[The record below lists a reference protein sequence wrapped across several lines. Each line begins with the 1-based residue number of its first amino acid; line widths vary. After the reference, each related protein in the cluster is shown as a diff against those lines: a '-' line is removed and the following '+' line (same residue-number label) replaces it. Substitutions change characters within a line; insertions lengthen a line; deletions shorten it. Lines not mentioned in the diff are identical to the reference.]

1 MAVKRNRIVTI
12 FIVLALLIGAWLFLR
27 FVIGGPE
34 DTWICDNGQW
44 IKHGNPR
51 DPMPTS
57 GCGEEKGDIEE
68 KEDISEKIKV
78 FKPQVNE
85 ILSGPIEI
93 EGEAKG
99 SWYFEAVFP
108 IWLIDE
114 NGNIIA
120 QTSAWA
126 QDEWMTEDFVPFK
139 AEIEAPSDF
148 SGNATLILKNDNP
161 SGLPEYDKEIRV
173 PIKVDKKDSSRE
185 NGANLVLIDVPFLA
199 QAPFGQWSDPIYQN
213 ACEEASLLMAILWV
227 NRVKSISKEEA
238 TLELKKFADFEIE
251 KYNNFYDHSMADTG
265 QLMRDYFEYD
275 NIEYRENIVAEDI
288 INQLLNGNLVIVPIN
303 GQILKNPFYTP
314 PGPAEHMLLIIGYD
328 WTTEEFITNDAGTR
342 QGEKYR
348 YDQTILWEA
357 IRDYPTGYKESILE
371 INKVMLIVKK

>member
-1 MAVKRNRIVTI
+1 MRNKVLLIIVI
-12 FIVLALLIGAWLFLR
+12 LFFIVGAWLGLR
-27 FVIGGPE
+27 FIIGGPE
-34 DTWICDNGQW
+34 DTWICDNEQW
-44 IKHGNPR
+44 VKHGNPR

-57 GCGEEKGDIEE
+57 GCGVEKEDIEE

-78 FKPQVNE
+78 FKPQANE

-93 EGEAKG
+93 GGEARG

-114 NGNIIA
+114 NGEIIA

-126 QDEWMTEDFVPFK
+126 QGEWMTEDFVPFK
-139 AEIEAPSDF
+139 AEIEVPSDF

-173 PIKVDKKDSSRE
+173 PIKINKKDSSRE
-185 NGANLVLIDVPFLA
+185 NGTNLVLIDVPFLA

-227 NRVKSISKEEA
+227 NGVNSISKEEA

-265 QLMRDYFEYD
+265 QLMRDYFGYN
-275 NIEYRENIVAEDI
+275 NIEYRENIIAEDI
-288 INQLLNGNLVIVPIN
+288 TNQLLNGNPVIVPIN
-303 GQILKNPFYTP
+303 GQVLKNPFYTP

-328 WTTEEFITNDAGTR
+328 FITKEFITNDAGTR

-348 YDQTILWEA
+348 YDQDVLWDS
-357 IRDYPTGYKESILE
+357 IRDYPTGYKEPILE
-371 INKVMLIVKK
+371 IRKVMLVIKK